1 MNETSGVS
9 RPLPTPETSVGTDL
23 SRPLPTPETSVGT
36 DLSRPLPTPDVV
48 WQVYA
53 RRKYEEP
60 LHEIGNVMAD
70 DVELAKVYARSIYD
84 EFSWV
89 EMVIIPRDSI
99 VTVISS

>member
-1 MNETSGVS
+1 MSNMTGMITSARPRREALNET
-9 RPLPTPETSVGTDL
+9 R
-23 SRPLPTPETSVGT
+23 
-36 DLSRPLPTPDVV
+36 V

-84 EFSWV
+84 EFTWV
-89 EMVIIPRDSI
+89 EMVLVPRDSI
-99 VTVISS
+99 VTVIES

>member
-1 MNETSGVS
+1 MGDIGMTTNTTTDRRAALNETQ
-9 RPLPTPETSVGTDL
+9 
-23 SRPLPTPETSVGT
+23 
-36 DLSRPLPTPDVV
+36 V

-84 EFSWV
+84 EFSWI
-89 EMVIIPRDSI
+89 EMVLIPRASM
-99 VTVISS
+99 VTVIAS

>member
-1 MNETSGVS
+1 MSHTVTRTPQRRESLNESA
-9 RPLPTPETSVGTDL
+9 
-23 SRPLPTPETSVGT
+23 
-36 DLSRPLPTPDVV
+36 V

-60 LHEIGNVMAD
+60 LHEVGNVMAD

-89 EMVIIPRDSI
+89 EMVIVPREAI
-99 VTVISS
+99 VTVIES

>member
-1 MNETSGVS
+1 MSDTNTINTSKDDEKTTRRES
-9 RPLPTPETSVGTDL
+9 LNASA
-23 SRPLPTPETSVGT
+23 
-36 DLSRPLPTPDVV
+36 V
-48 WQVYA
+48 WHVYA

-89 EMVIIPRDSI
+89 EMVIVPRGSI
-99 VTVISS
+99 VTVIGS

>member
-1 MNETSGVS
+1 MKATPPRRDALNES
-9 RPLPTPETSVGTDL
+9 R
-23 SRPLPTPETSVGT
+23 
-36 DLSRPLPTPDVV
+36 V

-70 DVELAKVYARSIYD
+70 DAELAAVYARSIFD

-89 EMVIIPRDSI
+89 EMVIVPRDTI
-99 VTVISS
+99 VTVIAS

>member
-1 MNETSGVS
+1 MNNTG
-9 RPLPTPETSVGTDL
+9 TPALRRDALNESH
-23 SRPLPTPETSVGT
+23 
-36 DLSRPLPTPDVV
+36 V

-70 DVELAKVYARSIYD
+70 DVELAQVYARTIFD

-89 EMVIIPRDSI
+89 EMVIVPRETI
-99 VTVISS
+99 VTVIAS

>member
-1 MNETSGVS
+1 MNSTTTSTAAPKRREALNET
-9 RPLPTPETSVGTDL
+9 R
-23 SRPLPTPETSVGT
+23 
-36 DLSRPLPTPDVV
+36 V

-99 VTVISS
+99 VTVIAS

>member
-1 MNETSGVS
+1 MNSTTTSEPQRREALNETRV
-9 RPLPTPETSVGTDL
+9 R
-23 SRPLPTPETSVGT
+23 
-36 DLSRPLPTPDVV
+36 
-48 WQVYA
+48 QVYA

-99 VTVISS
+99 ITVIES

>member
-1 MNETSGVS
+1 MCQEVKSYPGDFSMSSTTTESSTPTRREALNES
-9 RPLPTPETSVGTDL
+9 R
-23 SRPLPTPETSVGT
+23 
-36 DLSRPLPTPDVV
+36 V

-84 EFSWV
+84 EFTWI

-99 VTVISS
+99 VTVIET

>member
-1 MNETSGVS
+1 MNHTTTSAPKRREALNES
-9 RPLPTPETSVGTDL
+9 K
-23 SRPLPTPETSVGT
+23 
-36 DLSRPLPTPDVV
+36 V

-60 LHEIGNVMAD
+60 LYEIGNVMAD

-89 EMVIIPRDSI
+89 EMVLVPRETI
-99 VTVISS
+99 VTVIEA